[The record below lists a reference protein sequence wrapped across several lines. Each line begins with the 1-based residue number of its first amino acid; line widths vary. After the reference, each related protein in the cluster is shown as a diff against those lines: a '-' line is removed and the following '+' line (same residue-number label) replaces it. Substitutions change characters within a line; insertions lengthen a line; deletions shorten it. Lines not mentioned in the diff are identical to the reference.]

1 MITNILDHLK
11 NSKHVLSFQR
21 FFYSFFL
28 SLAGV
33 CKYVGALLY
42 HISSEVREGNNKT
55 YTSKPQAQGRPSA
68 LAKER
73 YSASRLSNIQ
83 IKKDRVH
90 RGNSLVPWQTCTV
103 TRSGYDPRAVD
114 DRQPMALDQDDL
126 IYLAALTNGRCG
138 ILLNSDYPQS
148 QSEPDINDIAG
159 EETVQAIDKPLPISD
174 QTAMIHT
181 QWLNS
186 SVEVKI
192 RNFFRQHSSGRQY
205 WQSSEFV
212 RRPTVCPLVLVFH
225 SDLSETGHHRNQYM
239 SMYRSRKPIS
249 EAVSSF
255 CEIS

>member
-1 MITNILDHLK
+1 MYFLFKGFFIIFSSAQLECVNMWGHFCTIFLQKLERETT
-11 NSKHVLSFQR
+11 KHAHQNLR
-21 FFYSFFL
+21 P
-28 SLAGV
+28 
-33 CKYVGALLY
+33 
-42 HISSEVREGNNKT
+42 R
-55 YTSKPQAQGRPSA
+55 GRPSA
-68 LAKER
+68 LAKKR

-90 RGNSLVPWQTCTV
+90 KGNSLVPWQTCTV
-103 TRSGYDPRAVD
+103 TRSGYDPRAID

-126 IYLAALTNGRCG
+126 KYLAALTNGRCG

-159 EETVQAIDKPLPISD
+159 EETVQAIDEPLPISD
-174 QTAMIHT
+174 QTAMIHA